1 MEWFTDEFIT
11 GLLTIIL
18 IDLVLAGDNALLIG
32 LVAKNLPKAQQKKAI
47 IIGAFT
53 AVIVRVLFTLVTL
66 KLLEID
72 GLLLV
77 GGVLLLYIAYKILL
91 ADQQM
96 NMKLGKNTFLG
107 AIGTII
113 LADLLMGI
121 DNIIAVAGASNG
133 HTLLVIIG
141 LAISIPI
148 VIWGSTFVIKLLEKL
163 PIILF
168 VGTGILAYT
177 GAKMI
182 TQDPYV
188 DHFFPSSQAVQQ
200 FQAIVVITV
209 LFLSIVVKLYLI
221 RKSRKGWD
229 KSV

>member
-1 MEWFTDEFIT
+1 MEWLTNEFLV
-11 GLLTIIL
+11 GLFTIIL

-47 IIGAFT
+47 IVGAFT
-53 AVIVRVLFTLVTL
+53 AVFVRVAFTLVAVR
-66 KLLEID
+66 LLEID

-77 GGVLLLYIAYKILL
+77 GGVLLLYISYKILL
-91 ADQQM
+91 ADQQT
-96 NMKLGKNTFLG
+96 NVKPGKNTFLG

-121 DNIIAVAGASNG
+121 DNIIAVAGAANG

-148 VIWGSTFVIKLLEKL
+148 VIWGSTFVIKLLEKF

-168 VGTGILAYT
+168 AGTGILAYT
-177 GAKMI
+177 AAKMI
-182 TQDPYV
+182 TQDAYV
-188 DHFFPSSQAVQQ
+188 DHFFPTPQSVQQ

-209 LFLSIVVKLYLI
+209 LLISIAVKLFLI
-221 RKSRKGWD
+221 WKSRKVAQ
-229 KSV
+229 K

>member
-1 MEWFTDEFIT
+1 MDLLTNEFFT
-11 GLLTIIL
+11 GLLAIIL

-32 LVAKNLPKAQQKKAI
+32 IVAKNLPRHQQKI
-47 IIGAFT
+47 TIVIGAIT
-53 AVIVRVLFTLVTL
+53 AVVVRILFTLVAV

-91 ADQQM
+91 ADQQV
-96 NMKLGKNTFLG
+96 NIKPSKNTFFG

-121 DNIIAVAGASNG
+121 DNIIAVAGVADG
-133 HTLLVIIG
+133 HSLLIIIG

-148 VIWGSTFVIKLLEKL
+148 VIWGSTFVIKLLEKF

-168 VGTGILAYT
+168 FGTGILAYT
-177 GAKMI
+177 AAKMI
-182 TQDPYV
+182 AHDAYMA
-188 DHFFPSSQAVQQ
+188 HFFPTESSVYK
-200 FQAIVVITV
+200 FQAIVVLVV
-209 LFLSIVVKLYLI
+209 LFVSITMKFILMF
-221 RKSRKGWD
+221 KSK
-229 KSV
+229 KAVHK

>member
-1 MEWFTDEFIT
+1 MEWLTDEFFV
-11 GLLTIIL
+11 GLITIIL

-32 LVAKNLPKAQQKKAI
+32 LVAKNLPKSQQKKAI
-47 IIGAFT
+47 IFGAFT
-53 AVIVRVLFTLVTL
+53 AVFVRIAFTLVAVR
-66 KLLEID
+66 LLEID

-96 NMKLGKNTFLG
+96 NMKPSKNTFFG

-121 DNIIAVAGASNG
+121 DNIIAVAGASDGN
-133 HTLLVIIG
+133 TLLVIIG

-148 VIWGSTFVIKLLEKL
+148 VIWGSTFVIILLEKL

-188 DHFFPSSQAVQQ
+188 DQFFPTTHSVQQ

-209 LFLSIVVKLYLI
+209 LLISITVKLYLI
-221 RKSRKGWD
+221 RKNRKVVQ
-229 KSV
+229 K